1 MIMFNLTSDP
11 QATATISLNGTNINV
26 RTTYIE
32 GINNHWLLDIYDS
45 DNNPMLLGICVT
57 CGADLLKGQ
66 GGQFEGIHLY
76 ASLTHAGADERGAYA
91 LGNTLYLL
99 VYFDG
104 ETLPIP
110 YKDRF
115 NVTEQTRAE

>member
-1 MIMFNLTSDP
+1 MIIFNATNDP
-11 QATATISLNGTNINV
+11 QATAIISLNGTLINV

-32 GINNHWLLDIYDS
+32 GINNHWVLDIYDA

-57 CGADLLKGQ
+57 VGADLLKGQ
-66 GGQFEGIHLY
+66 GGLFAGIHLY
-76 ASLTHAGADERGAYA
+76 AALTSSSEDERDKYA

-99 VYFDG
+99 VYFEG
-104 ETLPIP
+104 EELPIK

-115 NVTEQTRAE
+115 NVQNWED

>member
-1 MIMFNLTSDP
+1 MIIFNCTNDP
-11 QATATISLNGTNINV
+11 QATATISLNGTQINV

-32 GINNHWLLDIYDS
+32 GINNHWVLDIYDA

-57 CGADLLKGQ
+57 VGADLLKGQ
-66 GGQFEGIHLY
+66 GGAFSGIHLY
-76 ASLTHAGADERGAYA
+76 AALTNSTEDEQAQDA
-91 LGNTLYLL
+91 LGKTLYLL

-104 ETLPIP
+104 EIMPIK

-115 NVTEQTRAE
+115 DVQNWE